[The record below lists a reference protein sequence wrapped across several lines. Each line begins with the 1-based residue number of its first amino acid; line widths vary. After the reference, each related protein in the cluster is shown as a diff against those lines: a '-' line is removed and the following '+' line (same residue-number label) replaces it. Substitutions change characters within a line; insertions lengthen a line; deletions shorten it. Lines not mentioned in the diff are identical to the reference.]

1 MIHGLVLWGLILA
14 DGPHSASPVQEIA
27 VELVT
32 GVPGEKDGK
41 GANVAA
47 EADKPPAKEQPQ
59 QARDA
64 QRRAPEG
71 TDERREP
78 PSPQAAGEHKAAQQE
93 PARTEPQRAPT
104 RTGSAQPKPQL
115 QAKPS
120 PPVQMPFFLFP
131 DQSRMGATA
140 ARAPGADEK
149 NAKWREIVL
158 GMLVAKKDRLEEL
171 ARSRGANG
179 SVAIAFSVDDGGAID
194 NIELMRGSGQAE
206 LDAEALTM
214 VREAAPFPPPPAG
227 AIRKFAPIIAF
238 GG

>member
-1 MIHGLVLWGLILA
+1 
-14 DGPHSASPVQEIA
+14 
-27 VELVT
+27 
-32 GVPGEKDGK
+32 
-41 GANVAA
+41 
-47 EADKPPAKEQPQ
+47 
-59 QARDA
+59 
-64 QRRAPEG
+64 
-71 TDERREP
+71 
-78 PSPQAAGEHKAAQQE
+78 
-93 PARTEPQRAPT
+93 
-104 RTGSAQPKPQL
+104 
-115 QAKPS
+115 
-120 PPVQMPFFLFP
+120 MPFFLFP
-131 DQSRMGATA
+131 DQSRIGTTA

-214 VREAAPFPPPPAG
+214 VREAPPFPPPPAG